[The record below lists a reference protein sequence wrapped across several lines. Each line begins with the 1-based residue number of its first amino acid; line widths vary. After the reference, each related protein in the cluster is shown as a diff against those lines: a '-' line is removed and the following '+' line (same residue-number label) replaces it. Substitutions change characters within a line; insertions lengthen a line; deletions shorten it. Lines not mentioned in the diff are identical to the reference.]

1 MIDVSWKEIFA
12 RWDELSKKTHAE
24 LVDEM
29 GEAWANVVE
38 SLKLEDIDS
47 WVNKKP
53 VNHSK
58 SECEAC
64 KVE

>member
-1 MIDVSWKEIFA
+1 MIIVSWKEIFA

-47 WVNKKP
+47 WVNKP
-53 VNHSK
+53 VHNYSD
-58 SECEAC
+58 SECESC
-64 KVE
+64 KID